1 MKGNYLYKRLGER
14 ICIARRRRSISQ
26 EKLAFLSDVDRT
38 YVARIEEGKVNPS
51 VKVIFK
57 IARALRMQAHRLL
70 IFITLAFQISFL

>member
-1 MKGNYLYKRLGER
+1 MKGNYLYKRLGEK
-14 ICIARRRRSISQ
+14 ICSVRRRRAISQ

-57 IARALRMQAHRLL
+57 IARALHIRAQSLL
-70 IFITLAFQISFL
+70 IFITLAFPISFL